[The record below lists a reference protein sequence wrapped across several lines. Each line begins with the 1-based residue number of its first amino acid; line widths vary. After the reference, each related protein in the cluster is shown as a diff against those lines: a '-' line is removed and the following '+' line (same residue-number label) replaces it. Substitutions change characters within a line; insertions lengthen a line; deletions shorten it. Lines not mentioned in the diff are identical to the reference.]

1 MALAPVAPEAVG
13 LGALTISFLLLCF
26 CILAFGM
33 VRFSATLVQAIHFVI
48 AHTIGAIPLVGNIVN
63 DITGPVFRAVERGLA
78 DVAIG
83 VQGAIG
89 FYWHG
94 LGFLAGWLA
103 REVRSHAHLL
113 LAIAEGT
120 LPIGWG
126 YLAWHEFGR
135 LRQLLHL
142 LGRGID
148 RVDHRIDT
156 LLGSLAE
163 RIDAR
168 VLPRIRAIDHTIDH
182 TLRPDIAGLRARTRT
197 ILDELGRVWERL
209 RRLEKLLGTAAFA
222 EAVAVALATLGVS
235 WIRCR
240 NWKRIGRGVCGLPGD
255 LLDFLLVDGI
265 VALAATDLCDLE
277 YAVIVAAE
285 QFEPVLYAFV
295 DVEEALVGC
304 HGNTSP
310 PDRELP
316 TLYLPPVQP
325 TLTLAA

>member
-13 LGALTISFLLLCF
+13 VGALTISFLLLCF

-33 VRFSATLVQAIHFVI
+33 VRFSAVLVNAIHFVI
-48 AHTIGAIPLVGNIVN
+48 AHTIGELPLVGSLVN

-78 DVAIG
+78 EVALG
-83 VQGAIG
+83 VQGSIG

-94 LGFLAGWLA
+94 LAYIAHALA

-113 LAIAEGT
+113 LAIAEST
-120 LPIGWG
+120 LPLGWG
-126 YLAWHEFGR
+126 VIAWQEFGR
-135 LRQLLHL
+135 LRRLLHL

-148 RVDHRIDT
+148 RVDSRIDT
-156 LLGSLAE
+156 LLGSLAD

-168 VLPRIRAIDHTIDH
+168 VLPRIRAIDN
-182 TLRPDIAGLRARTRT
+182 TLERHVFPDIAGLRARTRS
-197 ILDELGRVWERL
+197 ILDELGRLGERL
-209 RRLEKLLGTAAFA
+209 RHLERLLGSAAFA

-240 NWKRIGRGVCGLPGD
+240 NWKRLGRSVCGMPSDILGALLGD
-255 LLDFLLVDGI
+255 GL

-277 YAVIVAAE
+277 YIIIAAAQE
-285 QFEPVLYAFV
+285 FEPVLYEFV
-295 DVEEALVGC
+295 DVEQALVGC
-304 HGNTSP
+304 HGNTAP
-310 PDRELP
+310 PDRALP
-316 TLYLPPVQP
+316 TLHLPPLQT